1 MRITHK
7 NIPFEVENIKF
18 CKLQNSTRIYLF
30 RVLKQ
35 PVLDGKYIVAAKLD
49 EDTLTFKHFL
59 ELKTAIQYYLDTICQ
74 YA

>member
-7 NIPFEVENIKF
+7 NLFLEVENIKF
-18 CKLQNSTRIYLF
+18 CKLNNSVRIYLF

-49 EDTLTFKHFL
+49 EDTLTFKHFV
-59 ELKTAIQYYLDTICQ
+59 ESKTAIQYYLDTICL